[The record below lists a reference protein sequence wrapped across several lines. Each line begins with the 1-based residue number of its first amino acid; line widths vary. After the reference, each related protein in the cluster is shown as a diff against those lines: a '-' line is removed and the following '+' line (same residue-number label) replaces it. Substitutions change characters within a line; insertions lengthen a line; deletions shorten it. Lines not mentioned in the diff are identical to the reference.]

1 MSSVRALWLKIVHTM
16 GRSNARTMSRPL
28 TWNKLRIDCND
39 GSTVMEY
46 RIQNG
51 QVEYRTV
58 DSTAEFG
65 VRAEVHWE
73 RLTSEALRSHVMTRS
88 VVAYWLSHRLGIDAL
103 RRACAQSRLLPRDG
117 FLWCPEYEQGLAG
130 TCRALQPITDSGTSE
145 AGSPL

>member
-1 MSSVRALWLKIVHTM
+1 MSTIRALLLKIVHIM
-16 GRSNARTMSRPL
+16 SRSKARTMRRPL

-39 GSTVMEY
+39 GSTVLED

-51 QVEYRTV
+51 QVEHRTV
-58 DSTAEFG
+58 DSAAEFG
-65 VRAEVHWE
+65 ARAEVHWE

-88 VVAYWLSHRLGIDAL
+88 VFAYWLSHRLGIDAL

-117 FLWCPEYEQGLAG
+117 LLWCPAYEQGVAG
-130 TCRALQPITDSGTSE
+130 MCRALQPITDSGKSE